1 MFTSPK
7 IAEKFNKFK
16 IDSNANSIKNH
27 YDNKPFEYK
36 FTSPK
41 EAASTTNATT
51 KNAKSSSMTYSS
63 PR

>member
-1 MFTSPK
+1 M
-7 IAEKFNKFK
+7 NLGK
-16 IDSNANSIKNH
+16 IDGNANSIKFH

-41 EAASTTNATT
+41 EAASTTNETIKQT
-51 KNAKSSSMTYSS
+51 KSSSLTYSS

>member
-1 MFTSPK
+1 MK
-7 IAEKFNKFK
+7 IIKISYNNLNIGK
-16 IDSNANSIKNH
+16 IDNNANSIKTH

-41 EAASTTNATT
+41 EAASTMNETT
-51 KNAKSSSMTYSS
+51 KNGKSSSNNYTS